1 MLQAAV
7 AQEAVSPPAAR
18 NKISLDIKGMDV
30 IDVLKMLA
38 SRADMNIVIGKNVVG
53 RVTLFLKDVDV
64 FDAFE
69 IVLAANDLAYERKG
83 DIINVMTQRD
93 YELKYGDTYQDR
105 KQVKII
111 QPKYAKAADLSR
123 ALVQIKTNIGKIV
136 VDEGTNTLAMIDTSD
151 KLQQMEEFVKNADLP
166 IETRIFDLNYALAD
180 KISAKL
186 QEAVTKGIGS
196 IKIDERT
203 NKIAVTDYPKKLD
216 EIERIILAFDEKT
229 EQVLIDAQII
239 EISPS
244 DKFEMGVDWEYW
256 LKKNVDFAVS
266 MPTAGAANKLSI
278 GMAAAGLSV
287 AQPKQYKSIIDLL
300 RTIGDTKILSS
311 PRIMAINNQ
320 EARILVG
327 TKQPYASQTTVTGDG
342 GTVTTAETVN
352 YVDIGI
358 KLYVTPV
365 INKDGFV
372 TMKIRPEVSSQDTP
386 YVTSKGEKIPV
397 VSTSEAETSVIVKDG
412 VTIIIGGLRKDER
425 TKSVQKMPFLGDIP
439 LVGFLFRNTSD
450 ETKKTELVI
459 LITPHLLSGATSY
472 TQPTQILP
480 VDGAVLKMV
489 DGEIIQQDIKPA
501 AAASRINEGMPAS
514 AGQAFS
520 EYYKLVSNRIIRYAQ
535 ANPPHGKTG
544 QVNLN
549 FSIASNGQVAS
560 VPKVVSSTDPALIPF
575 AMQAINQASPF
586 PPFPPD
592 VAKSEEEFYITI
604 DYR

>member
-105 KQVKII
+105 KQVRII

-123 ALVQIKTNIGKIV
+123 ALVQIKSNIGKIV

-180 KISAKL
+180 KISVKL

-266 MPTAGAANKLSI
+266 MPTVGAVNKLSI

-287 AQPKQYKSIIDLL
+287 TQPKQYKSIIDLL

-327 TKQPYASQTTVTGDG
+327 TKQPYASQTTVTGEG

-459 LITPHLLSGATSY
+459 LITPHLLTGATSY

-501 AAASRINEGMPAS
+501 AINEGKDAS
-514 AGQAFS
+514 AGKAFS